1 MEGGYRLGYVALG
14 VCVGI
19 CRSWNERGQLVGGI
33 SRWTGF
39 VEVYSIGVLEVVSTM
54 VRLVLEVGALSGGLL
69 ALVEWLWWQ
78 GAGKRRG
85 EMRRRAKRGVEGVLI
100 GGILL
105 GSSGVLVKNLV
116 SWIGQIGEAEGCR
129 IESLM
134 TLERALELIEGVGLG
149 LLLMYVV
156 LMWEGMSRR
165 KRYGLIGV
173 ISLLV
178 TPPEVEH
185 LLELMG
191 LMVLL
196 VELREWRSKK
206 ERNNVRWHKWI

>member
-1 MEGGYRLGYVALG
+1 MEGVYRLGYVVLG
-14 VCVGI
+14 VCIGLL
-19 CRSWNERGQLVGGI
+19 RSWNERGQLVGGI
-33 SRWTGF
+33 SRLTGF
-39 VEVYSIGVLEVVSTM
+39 VEVYSIGVVEVVSTM
-54 VRLVLEVGALSGGLL
+54 VRLVVEVGALSGGLL

-78 GAGKRRG
+78 GAGKRKG
-85 EMRRRAKRGVEGVLI
+85 EMERRAKRLVEGVI
-100 GGILL
+100 VGGILL

-116 SWIGQIGEAEGCR
+116 SWIWQIGEAEGCH

-134 TLERALELIEGVGLG
+134 TLERALELIEGVGLC

-156 LMWEGMSRR
+156 LMWEGMGRR

-185 LLELMG
+185 LLKLIG
-191 LMVLL
+191 LMVLV
-196 VELREWRSKK
+196 VELRELRSKK
-206 ERNNVRWHKWI
+206 ERNRRWHKWI